1 LASSHV
7 LSLLEEMRL
16 LVRLEDLSCRIFF
29 EIQDVWELDSVI
41 ELEIPASIEVVNDSL
56 QMDNEGVGQLLDR
69 QLLFKFNSL
78 VAGLTLI
85 ITDYFS

>member
-1 LASSHV
+1 
-7 LSLLEEMRL
+7 MGL

>member
-1 LASSHV
+1 
-7 LSLLEEMRL
+7 MRL